1 MKIFYITASFPFGIG
16 ESFLIPEIEALK
28 NEGVELSIIPIFPRG
43 KLRGDWE
50 NISSNYTLYAQGILS
65 LRILFY
71 LLKFLCLHPIIFYTL
86 LMLLKGS
93 TSSQLIKNLAI
104 LPKSIWL
111 KSLIEKEKPEHI
123 HAHWGSTTSTAAMLA
138 AYGSSISWSLTCHRW
153 DIYENN
159 LLQRKSENSRFI
171 RFISAKG
178 KTDAIKLGVLS
189 ERSFVIPMGTKIPGI
204 PNYPIWENNGAIF
217 TIICPAN
224 LIPVKGH
231 IYLIEAMN
239 KLIQQGY
246 KIKLLLAG
254 EGILKKELQAVI
266 IEKGIKDN
274 VIFLGQLTHNDLLA
288 YYADA
293 SIHLM
298 VLPSVD
304 LGNGEHEG
312 VPVSLMEAMSYGV
325 PVISTETGSINELLL
340 KEYELTVPDK
350 NANALTEKIK
360 LIYNNP
366 GEYIKTAKLCRKIIE
381 VDWDVSTSTKKIFS
395 MISNIQN
402 TTK

>member
-1 MKIFYITASFPFGIG
+1 
-16 ESFLIPEIEALK
+16 
-28 NEGVELSIIPIFPRG
+28 
-43 KLRGDWE
+43 
-50 NISSNYTLYAQGILS
+50 
-65 LRILFY
+65 
-71 LLKFLCLHPIIFYTL
+71 
-86 LMLLKGS
+86 
-93 TSSQLIKNLAI
+93 
-104 LPKSIWL
+104 
-111 KSLIEKEKPEHI
+111 
-123 HAHWGSTTSTAAMLA
+123 MLA

-178 KTDAIKLGVLS
+178 RTDALKLGVLPEKS
-189 ERSFVIPMGTKIPGI
+189 IVVPMGTKIPEN
-204 PNYPIWENNGAIF
+204 PNFPTWKNNGVEFA
-217 TIICPAN
+217 IICPAN

-231 IYLIEAMN
+231 IYLIEAISQ
-239 KLIQQGY
+239 LLEEGY

-254 EGILKKELQAVI
+254 EGILKKELQAFVV
-266 IEKGIKDN
+266 ERRIKNN
-274 VIFLGQLTHNDLLA
+274 VCFLGQLSHDALLA
-288 YYADA
+288 QYANA

-340 KEYELTVPDK
+340 KEYELTVSDK
-350 NANALTEKIK
+350 NANALAEKIK

-366 GEYIKTAKLCRKIIE
+366 DEYMKTAKLCRKIIE
-381 VDWDVSTSTKKIFS
+381 VDWDVNLTAEKL
-395 MISNIQN
+395 ISQFN
-402 TTK
+402 KSL